1 MQLLLFCCC
10 FFGSVNC
17 YTHEV
22 LLIHN
27 FLCTLFPCTRWF
39 QGGYACTQ
47 LGVWSTWIYWVDGE
61 TRPQLLKGW
70 MALAF
75 ESQLIQGNGYETRQ
89 TSKGLTKEQTL
100 ILRRTSTLH
109 NLLLYSHLT
118 DQIETLS
125 LAYYSIYA
133 EMFLFCA
140 GSRLKKVNK
149 KIEQWVS

>member
-89 TSKGLTKEQTL
+89 TSKGLTKEHTL
-100 ILRRTSTLH
+100 MLSKASTLH
-109 NLLLYSHLT
+109 NLLFYAHILCLI
-118 DQIETLS
+118 DQTQTFS
-125 LAYYSIYA
+125 LPHCPIYDM
-133 EMFLFCA
+133 EFFCFVQ
-140 GSRLKKVNK
+140 GHG
-149 KIEQWVS
+149 